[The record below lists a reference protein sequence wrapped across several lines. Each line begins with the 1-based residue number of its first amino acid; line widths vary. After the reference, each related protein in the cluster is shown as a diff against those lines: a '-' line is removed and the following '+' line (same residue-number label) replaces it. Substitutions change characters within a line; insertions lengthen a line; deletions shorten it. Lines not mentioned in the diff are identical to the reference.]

1 MADIRGTAVLE
12 KWHLLDRVNAPST
25 ISRRRLHGSVAHQ
38 LGVMIVGGK
47 LAPGDV
53 LPNEDV
59 VSANFSVSRTAYR
72 EAVRTLVAK
81 GLVQTR
87 PKAGTRITPRDQWN
101 LLDPDVLSWHFEV
114 EPSPTFIV
122 SLFELRG
129 IVEPTACALAAQRWE
144 RPDLAALRAAIDQ
157 FRESPPGSLHGL
169 DADLAFHHAILVAA
183 RNEPLQA
190 LSSVIGS
197 TLRWSVRLKLTAE
210 PRAFENSLP
219 DHVKVADAIAAR
231 NGAEAS
237 ARMSELIAR
246 ALAETLE
253 VLAAQREAPG
263 RSIPS
268 TPSQLI

>member
-1 MADIRGTAVLE
+1 LE
-12 KWHLLDRVNAPST
+12 KWSVIDRVNAPST

-38 LGVMIVGGK
+38 LGVMIIGGK

-59 VSANFSVSRTAYR
+59 VSANLSVSRTAYR
-72 EAVRTLVAK
+72 EAVRILAAK
-81 GLVQTR
+81 GLVDTR
-87 PKAGTRITPRDQWN
+87 PKAGTRITPRERWN

-122 SLFELRG
+122 SLFELRR
-129 IVEPTACALAAQRWE
+129 IVEPAACALAAQRCD
-144 RPDLAALRAAIDQ
+144 RADLEAMRAAIDKL
-157 FRESPPGSLHGL
+157 RESQPGSLDGL
-169 DADLAFHHAILVAA
+169 DADLDFHKAILIAA

-210 PRAFENSLP
+210 PRVFENTLGEHIS
-219 DHVKVADAIAAR
+219 VMEAIAAR
-231 NGAEAS
+231 DANEAS
-237 ARMSELIAR
+237 SRMTHLVTK

-253 VLAAQREAPG
+253 VLSAQAKR
-263 RSIPS
+263 
-268 TPSQLI
+268 

>member
-1 MADIRGTAVLE
+1 MET
-12 KWHLLDRVNAPST
+12 WHLLDRVNAPST
-25 ISRRRLHGSVAHQ
+25 INRRRVHGSVAHQ
-38 LGVMIVGGK
+38 LGTMIVGGK

-59 VSANFSVSRTAYR
+59 VSTNLSVSRTAYR
-72 EAVRTLVAK
+72 EAVRTLAAK
-81 GLVQTR
+81 GLVDTR
-87 PKAGTRITPRDQWN
+87 PKTGTRITPRAQWN

-129 IVEPTACALAAQRWE
+129 IVEPTACALAAQRSD
-144 RPDLAALRAAIDQ
+144 RADLATMRAALDQ
-157 FRESPPGSLHGL
+157 LRHTPPGSLHGL
-169 DADLAFHHAILVAA
+169 DADLAFHHAIMVAA

-231 NGAEAS
+231 NATEAS
-237 ARMSELIAR
+237 VHMSTLIAK

-253 VLAAQREAPG
+253 VLGAQPKRVAT
-263 RSIPS
+263 PS
-268 TPSQLI
+268 STSSQLI